1 MDGVLRGM
9 FIMTAFV
16 HRSSIIPISNRA
28 TPEPA
33 HTWLPCRRRSHRR
46 GRHACVPLP
55 PSLRP
60 ATAFPGKRRDAV
72 SFVLP
77 PSLLLPPP
85 SFLPFF
91 LRWMRCTLLH
101 PPRPPPSF
109 PPFILS
115 ISLSLCLVSP
125 TAVVRTRDGRT
136 RNRATA
142 SFCIIHASRRRR
154 RMAWQVLNVR

>member
-55 PSLRP
+55 PSGQQQRFP
-60 ATAFPGKRRDAV
+60 ESVATP
-72 SFVLP
+72 SPLSSLP
-77 PSLLLPPP
+77 PSFSPSIFPPLLLAMDAVHPHP
-85 SFLPFF
+85 SPSS
-91 LRWMRCTLLH
+91 
-101 PPRPPPSF
+101 PSF

-154 RMAWQVLNVR
+154 RMAWQV